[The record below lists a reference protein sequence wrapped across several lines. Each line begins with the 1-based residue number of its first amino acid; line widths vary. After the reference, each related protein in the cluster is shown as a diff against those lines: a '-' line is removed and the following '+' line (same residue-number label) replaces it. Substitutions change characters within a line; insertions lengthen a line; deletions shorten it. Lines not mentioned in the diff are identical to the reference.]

1 MTTPAP
7 TPLVI
12 GVPGPHFSA
21 DQRAALRDIRPV
33 GMIVFA
39 RNVESRDQLRAL
51 TDSFRELVD
60 LPEAV
65 VMVDQEGGRVQ
76 QLRGPDWPAFPSFGR
91 LGQLAAGGDIARAET
106 AAWEMARAIGA
117 GLVPAGIDTVCSPVV
132 DLDLPEGDA
141 IIGHRAFGADPAVA
155 TRLGRAVCDGF
166 LSVGVTPILKHIPG
180 HGRAPVDS
188 HKATPMV
195 DTDLDTLDAT
205 DFAPFRALNTQP
217 WAMVAHVVYRAVDPT
232 RPASISPTVV
242 DQVIRRRLGFDGVLI
257 SDCLYMEALQGP
269 VAERCAASVAAGVD
283 LALACHGDHRDWRAF
298 AAATGPIGAVS
309 WARLQADHAR
319 RSSPAAQGQP
329 AAIDTVAAA
338 RALDALLP
346 AA

>member
-1 MTTPAP
+1 MTTAAPA
-7 TPLVI
+7 PLVI
-12 GVPGPHFSA
+12 GVPGPFLDSE
-21 DQRAALRDIRPV
+21 QRAALRDVRPV

-39 RNVESRDQLRAL
+39 RNVQSQDQLRAL
-51 TDSFRELVD
+51 TDRFREAVD
-60 LPEAV
+60 LPEAM

-91 LGQLAAGGDIARAET
+91 IGRLATDGDVARAE
-106 AAWEMARAIGA
+106 AAAREMARAIGA

-141 IIGHRAFGADPAVA
+141 IIGHRAFSADPAVV

-195 DTDLDTLDAT
+195 DTDLATLDAT
-205 DFAPFRALNTQP
+205 DFTPFRALDTQP
-217 WAMVAHVVYRAVDPT
+217 WAMVAHVVYRAVDPE
-232 RPASISPTVV
+232 RPASISPAVV
-242 DQVIRRRLGFDGVLI
+242 DRVIRRRLGFDGVLI
-257 SDCLYMEALQGP
+257 SDCLYMEALRGP
-269 VAERCAASVAAGVD
+269 VAGRCAAAVAAGLD

-298 AAATGPIGAVS
+298 AHATGSIAPAS

-319 RSSPAAQGQP
+319 RVAGRTDGTAAPDPAA
-329 AAIDTVAAA
+329 TA
-338 RALDALLP
+338 RDLHALLP